1 MSIGEYGELDGLGMA
16 ELVRN
21 GDVTPLELV
30 EEAISR
36 IEELNPK
43 LSAVVLKMYDH
54 AREIAK
60 AGPPQG
66 AFCGV
71 PFLLKDDD
79 FSL

>member
-36 IEELNPK
+36 IEALNPK
-43 LSAVVLKMYDH
+43 LNAVVLKMYDH

-60 AGPPQG
+60 PGRRKARS
-66 AFCGV
+66 AACRFC
-71 PFLLKDDD
+71 
-79 FSL
+79 